1 MLLVTSRK
9 YYCEWANGTTFAS
22 NTSDFATHLKG
33 SIGERL
39 KAVYT
44 VKTSLITVASQ
55 QNQFSILNPGNVIE
69 RINGSW
75 VDEGYQSGMTMYLI
89 NDWAGGSG
97 ASIDGTFGSS
107 GNVIT
112 IVTDK
117 YLYFTSSVPSSHRR
131 TFTDDA
137 FLVTDKFTG
146 LYFNYGLIE
155 NNAAISF
162 QSPFSSDIQG
172 FYFGSIDTSTPTTH
186 TMTAINGSTKSWLS
200 GDATVKYLASTDD
213 YSITLSNVHEYEIT
227 LSFVIT
233 PTFIERF
240 LTNYENGT
248 RPEELA
254 GGNSIKIVT
263 GYEFRTIISNPNTSV
278 KGDDAYML
286 GSVAWINENYNGL
299 NNIYSISNVAYL
311 DASTLDSVEGLQ
323 SGRKTRVTG
332 SLIGTGF
339 TNTNKVGAYVWYS
352 PSVTQYE
359 SNYNTFQEVFMWD
372 SLISTMV
379 SGTKVDTG
387 TERIKRFELTYVS
400 ATRIDFKIDVE
411 LSDSEQTIVEDSLN
425 SYFIGIQIGNTNT
438 TDTSNKVILQ
448 VDYAPFIVNDDV
460 EGLVRFENEAIYP
473 HNLLVSTGGY
483 SDYKGWKQDG
493 IVVKF
498 DLYLNKFLN
507 AKLKNLRFKT
517 IAYNTVSGDS
527 FDINSFTFPLTDM
540 IDQNN
545 VQYIDVST
553 SRNFKLGSTDQFN
566 DVELTSYDVV
576 GNEQRISA
584 QVGVKLDWQEWVKLI
599 GASVDF
605 YDTALVNKGLQTDA
619 SRYTLGDWV
628 VKFAV
633 ECDAKQ
639 LTEDITTYRHLST
652 PISVYDWDLEDD
664 DPAEWSVII
673 ETFDLDDND
682 LGGTILKNKDTKVKC
697 TWTPLSG
704 STTGFNNRW
713 VVHRIEKVN
722 AIGHNEI
729 DELSSIWTPR
739 LNNILKPVAGQTLL
753 KITDF
758 STYIETEC
766 LIDYTRLSGNVSY
779 NLSARLGRRKPYA
792 RYGIAR
798 DIKFLTENEIIY
810 FNCPDNGV
818 ATTNSL
824 RIAQIDNDGFITSE
838 VAVSLSALYTYQNF
852 KIVVS
857 DVVTNGK
864 VNFYAVT
871 YTGAATEV
879 HEFTYNGSIYTQTR
893 IYTANLGG
901 GTYTTIRIDPVIG
914 QVNSKPYFWIGNT
927 QANIGG
933 QRGFKHL
940 YYNGAAWVTLDFQ
953 TYQSG
958 SPSNDQ
964 CRYPI
969 DLIFDGTNIYVMN
982 FDLPPNPSN
991 QWEQG
996 KIAVYS
1002 QTSGSTTSPTD
1013 RANFSNWTFA
1023 YNVYRNSGDTENQ
1036 DGLGDNADLMG
1047 AVGFEVVGVDD
1058 NSLPIFLVVHDVS
1071 LGDIGGRH
1079 FSRVYCNVASP
1090 NSSDDWT
1097 IQTPMAATNL
1107 IYGTPHSY
1115 QGTAN
1120 ESTASQK
1127 LQRKNQCHLL
1137 IISPTEFVC
1146 GHQSAF
1152 YWSKFTISDWD
1163 GVGMNNWAIFTP
1175 NDPTFDFTSGNTLN
1189 E

>member
-1 MLLVTSRK
+1 MLLVTERK
-9 YYCEWANGTTFAS
+9 YFCEWANGTTFAS

-39 KAVYT
+39 KAVYK

-55 QNQFSILNPGNVIE
+55 QNQFTIVNPGNAIE
-69 RINGSW
+69 RVNGSW
-75 VDEGYQSGMTMYLI
+75 IQEGYQPGMTMYLI

-97 ASIDGTFGSS
+97 ASIDTGFGSS

-112 IVTDK
+112 VVTDK
-117 YLYFTSSVPSSHRR
+117 VLYFTTPVLSSHRR
-131 TFTDDA
+131 TYTDDA

-155 NNAAISF
+155 NNAAVSF

-172 FYFGSIDTSTPTTH
+172 FYFGGIDTTTPTTH
-186 TMTAINGSTKSWLS
+186 TMTALSGGTKSWLS

-254 GGNSIKIVT
+254 GGNSLKIVT
-263 GYEFRTIISNPNTSV
+263 GFEFRTVISNPNTSV
-278 KGDDAYML
+278 IGEDSYLL

-311 DASTLDSVEGLQ
+311 DATTLDSVEGLQ

-332 SLIGTGF
+332 SIIGSGF
-339 TNTNKVGAYVWYS
+339 TNTYKAGAYIWYS
-352 PSVTQYE
+352 PSSTQYE

-372 SLISTMV
+372 SLISTM
-379 SGTKVDTG
+379 SGGTIVDTG

-400 ATRIDFKIDVE
+400 ATRIDFKIDIE
-411 LSDSEQTIVEDSLN
+411 LSDTEQTIVEDSLN
-425 SYFIGIQIGNTNT
+425 SYFVGIQIGNTNA

-473 HNLLVSTGGY
+473 HNLLVSSGGY

-507 AKLKNLRFKT
+507 AKLKALRFKT

-540 IDQNN
+540 IEQNN

-576 GNEQRISA
+576 GNEQKISA
-584 QVGVKLDWQEWVKLI
+584 QVGVKLDWQSWVKLI

-652 PISVYDWDLEDD
+652 ALSVYDWDLEDD
-664 DPAEWSVII
+664 DPAEWSVLI
-673 ETFDLDDND
+673 ETFDLDGNN
-682 LGGTILKNKDTKVKC
+682 LGGAILKNKDTKVKC

-704 STTGFNNRW
+704 STAGFNNRW
-713 VVHRIEKVN
+713 AVHRIEKVN
-722 AIGHNEI
+722 AIGQNEI

-739 LNNILKPVAGQTLL
+739 LNNILKPVAGETLL
-753 KITDF
+753 KITDL
-758 STYIETEC
+758 STEIETEC
-766 LIDYTRLSGNVSY
+766 LIDYTRLAGNASY

-798 DIKFLTENEIIY
+798 DIKYLTENEIVY

-824 RIAQIDNDGFITSE
+824 RIAQIDNDGYITSE
-838 VAVSLSALYTYQNF
+838 IAVSLSALYTYQNL
-852 KIVVS
+852 KLVVS

-864 VNFYAVT
+864 VNFYAIT

-879 HEFTYNGSIYTQTR
+879 HEFTYNGTIYTQTR

-914 QVNSKPYFWIGNT
+914 QVNSKPYFWIGNS

-940 YYNGAAWVTLDFQ
+940 YYNGASWVTLDFQ

-969 DLIFDGTNIYVMN
+969 DLIFDGTNVYIMN
-982 FDLPPNPSN
+982 LDIPPNTN

-1047 AVGFEVVGVDD
+1047 AVGFEVVGVDS
-1058 NSLPIFLVVHDVS
+1058 NTLPIFLVVHDVT
-1071 LGDIGGRH
+1071 LGDIGARH
-1079 FSRVYCNVASP
+1079 FSRVFCNVASP

-1097 IQTPMAATNL
+1097 IQTPMASTNL
-1107 IYGTPHSY
+1107 IYGTPHSF

-1120 ESTASQK
+1120 ETFASQK

-1146 GHQSAF
+1146 GHQSAY

-1163 GVGMNNWAIFTP
+1163 GVGVNRWAIFTP

>member
-39 KAVYT
+39 KAVYR
-44 VKTSLITVASQ
+44 VKTSLITVCSD
-55 QNQFSILNPGNVIE
+55 QNQFTIMNPGNVIE

-75 VDEGYQSGMTMYLI
+75 IDEGYQTGMTLYLI
-89 NDWAGGSG
+89 NDWTTGTGTGIDAG
-97 ASIDGTFGSS
+97 FGLL

-112 IVTDK
+112 VVTDK
-117 YLYFTSSVPSSHRR
+117 YLYFTTPVASTYRR
-131 TFTDDA
+131 TYTNDA

-155 NNAAISF
+155 NNATTSF
-162 QSPFSSDIQG
+162 QSPFSNDVQG
-172 FYFGSIDTSTPTTH
+172 FYFGSIDTSTPTVH

-200 GDATVKYLASTDD
+200 GDATVKYLASSDD

-240 LTNYENGT
+240 LDSYENGT
-248 RPEELA
+248 RPEEFSA
-254 GGNSIKIVT
+254 NNSIKIVT

-278 KGDDAYML
+278 KGEDSYLL

-311 DASTLDSVEGLQ
+311 DTTTSDAVDGLQ
-323 SGRKTRVTG
+323 SGKRTRVTG
-332 SLIGTGF
+332 SIIGSGF
-339 TNTNKVGAYVWYS
+339 TNSYKACAYIWYS
-352 PSVTQYE
+352 ASLSQYE
-359 SNYNTFQEVFMWD
+359 SNYDSFQSVFLWD
-372 SLISTMV
+372 SQLATMT
-379 SGTKVDTG
+379 SGSVVATG

-400 ATRIDFKIDVE
+400 ATRIDFKIDIE
-411 LSDSEQTIVEDSLN
+411 LSSSEQTIVEDSLN
-425 SYFIGIQIGNTNT
+425 SYFVGIQIGNTNS

-448 VDYAPFIVNDDV
+448 VDYAPFVINDDV
-460 EGLVRFENEAIYP
+460 EGLVRFENEGIYP
-473 HNLLVSTGGY
+473 HNLLVSSGGHT
-483 SDYKGWKQDG
+483 DYKGWKQDG

-507 AKLKNLRFKT
+507 AKLKALRFKT
-517 IAYNTVSGDS
+517 IAYNEVSGDS

-540 IDQNN
+540 IEQNN
-545 VQYIDVST
+545 VQYIDVNA

-566 DVELTSYDVV
+566 DIELTSFEPV
-576 GNEQRISA
+576 GTEQKISA
-584 QVGVKLDWQEWVKLI
+584 QVGVKLDWQSWVKLI

-605 YDTALVNKGLQTDA
+605 YDTALPQKGLQTDA

-652 PISVYDWDLEDD
+652 PLSVYDWDLEDD
-664 DPAEWSVII
+664 DPAEWSVLI
-673 ETFDLDDND
+673 ETFDLDGND
-682 LGGTILKNKDTKVKC
+682 LGGAILKNKDTKVKC

-713 VVHRIEKVN
+713 AVHRIEKVN
-722 AIGHNEI
+722 TIGQNEI
-729 DELSSIWTPR
+729 DELSTIWTPR
-739 LNNILKPVAGQTLL
+739 LNNLLKPVAGQTLL
-753 KITDF
+753 KLTDF

-766 LIDYTRLSGNVSY
+766 LVDYTRLSNTSY
-779 NLSARLGRRKPYA
+779 NLSARLGRRKTYP

-798 DIKFLTENEIIY
+798 DIKYLSENEIVY

-818 ATTNSL
+818 AVSNSL
-824 RIAQIDNDGFITSE
+824 RIAQIDTDGNITTE
-838 VAVSLSALYTYQNF
+838 VAVTLSALYTYQNF
-852 KIVVS
+852 KLVIS

-864 VNFYAVT
+864 VNFYAIT

-879 HEFTYNGSIYTQTR
+879 HEFTYNGTIYTQTR

-914 QVNSKPYFWIGNT
+914 QVNSKPYFWIGNS

-940 YYNGAAWVTLDFQ
+940 YYNGSAWTTLDFQ

-958 SPSNDQ
+958 SPSNNQ
-964 CRYPI
+964 LRYPI
-969 DLIFDGTNIYVMN
+969 DVIFDGTNAYIMN
-982 FDLPPNPSN
+982 LDLPPNAN

-1002 QTSGSTTSPTD
+1002 QTSGSTTSPSD
-1013 RANFSNWTFA
+1013 RANFSNWTFS

-1036 DGLGDNADLMG
+1036 DGLGDNADLTG
-1047 AVGFEVVGVDD
+1047 AVGFEIVGLDT
-1058 NSLPIFLVVHDVS
+1058 NSLPIFLVVHDVT
-1071 LGDIGGRH
+1071 LGDVGARH
-1079 FSRVYCNVASP
+1079 FSRVFCNVASP

-1107 IYGTPHSY
+1107 LYGTPHALM
-1115 QGTAN
+1115 GTAN
-1120 ESTASQK
+1120 GSTASSK

-1137 IISPTEFVC
+1137 IVNENEFVC

-1152 YWSKFTISDWD
+1152 YWTKFVISDWT
-1163 GVGMNNWAIFTP
+1163 GVGMNRWGIFTP
-1175 NDPTFDFTSGNTLN
+1175 QDPLFDYTSGNILN